1 MNVGKKSVY
10 GKVLADVSDIG
21 RSHSKN
27 DTSHLFTTELRRTM
41 YFIIIVEMYVDMPI
55 LTKTPLN
62 SMMKYQLT
70 RLAYHPSKCCQLVSK
85 V

>member
-1 MNVGKKSVY
+1 MNLGKKSVY

-41 YFIIIVEMYVDMPI
+41 YTIIIVEMYVDMP
-55 LTKTPLN
+55 TPGLRSGVCN
-62 SMMKYQLT
+62 
-70 RLAYHPSKCCQLVSK
+70 PSFWDGGI
-85 V
+85 